1 MPPEPPSIAIDNPM
15 SLATTPVTLR
25 RKIAALLLFRNIFQR
40 NIGAAFL
47 LALEQRSQNANPIN
61 DDRGHDTAELET
73 YGQWFQGLIQLQMS
87 WHGSLTHSLLYE
99 ENPLAQW
106 IKDQGPPIPD
116 PLAIALRHDLE
127 ILSAIAHQGPSILAA
142 GLDLPWLDPNQLPN
156 QTFVPPDWLKLGENW
171 AEATPHL
178 VEWYA
183 TQGTGLA
190 SQFLAL
196 RWHQGQLQG
205 ISNPEWIAMEALVGN
220 EDQRD
225 VLCRNTEA
233 LLMGLPA
240 LNVLL
245 YGSRG
250 SGKSA
255 LVKALLP
262 TYGNRG
268 LRLIELGKTELI
280 HLNEIVAMVG
290 DAPQKF
296 VIFVDDLSFEE
307 DEDQY
312 KTLKVVLEGTLIAR
326 PRNMVVYATSNR
338 RHLIR
343 EFFDDRPRPSDANE
357 IHPWDT
363 VQEKLSLSDRFGLT
377 LTFSPANQ
385 AQYLRIVHH
394 LAQRAGLE
402 LSPNTLEFEALQW
415 ATRHNGRSGRTAQ
428 QFIDHL
434 QTAS

>member
-1 MPPEPPSIAIDNPM
+1 
-15 SLATTPVTLR
+15 
-25 RKIAALLLFRNIFQR
+25 
-40 NIGAAFL
+40 
-47 LALEQRSQNANPIN
+47 
-61 DDRGHDTAELET
+61 
-73 YGQWFQGLIQLQMS
+73 
-87 WHGSLTHSLLYE
+87 
-99 ENPLAQW
+99 
-106 IKDQGPPIPD
+106 
-116 PLAIALRHDLE
+116 
-127 ILSAIAHQGPSILAA
+127 
-142 GLDLPWLDPNQLPN
+142 
-156 QTFVPPDWLKLGENW
+156 
-171 AEATPHL
+171 
-178 VEWYA
+178 
-183 TQGTGLA
+183 
-190 SQFLAL
+190 
-196 RWHQGQLQG
+196 
-205 ISNPEWIAMEALVGN
+205 MEALVGN